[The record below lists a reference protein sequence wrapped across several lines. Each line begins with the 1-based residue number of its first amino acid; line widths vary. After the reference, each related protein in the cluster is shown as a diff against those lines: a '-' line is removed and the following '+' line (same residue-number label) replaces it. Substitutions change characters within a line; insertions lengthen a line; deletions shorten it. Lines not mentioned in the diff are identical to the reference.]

1 MSDDPVQRAIDS
13 TLTRGVSRRD
23 VLKAAGFTAAAGSV
37 AAFLAA
43 CGTSASP
50 SPSASATI
58 GASATASEAAGA
70 SASPNAAP
78 VEISWYVPPIFQY
91 QFDGKTLQNAPE
103 DWPNQAAAAFTKSH
117 PNITVKP
124 QVIPWDVWAQRRT
137 AALTEG
143 PAPDLMYRLS
153 PDVVTGGLVDPVD
166 DKYSAEDTG
175 DLLPGAIEAMTR
187 EGKKYG
193 VPWIGNPA
201 VLVFNK
207 SLADE
212 KGALDLLP
220 DGDTPRDL
228 FWPQFI
234 ELMKKV
240 SSKDTYGLGVA
251 AGHWSAVIGWALG
264 GWLKLYGAQTWSDAN
279 ETKYVL
285 HEDDNTYKA
294 LDTYSSLVD
303 QGLLVPGTP
312 KWEDLDQLWYRNQL
326 LARGHWAAVDT
337 ELDAALKAGTAAKK
351 FDLTYT
357 LFPRAEGVDAAVDH
371 NNDGNIFP
379 KGTDAAKRDAAFQF
393 AMWLGR
399 DVDAAIG
406 IGGNGFFPLGH
417 AGASAADSAVFGS
430 KPQYQWILKH
440 AIPLPAIAKSVSGP
454 VNNPDTVAAWGKAN
468 IDNLYY
474 ATWESIVTKQRPA
487 RDAMK
492 ELGDRVNKA
501 IGAA

>member
-1 MSDDPVQRAIDS
+1 MSDDPVERAIDR
-13 TLTRGVSRRD
+13 TLDRQITRRR
-23 VLKAAGFTAAAGSV
+23 VLAAGALTAAAGAS

-43 CGTSASP
+43 CNAGTATSPSVGGGSSTAPSAAAG
-50 SPSASATI
+50 SPSASANT
-58 GASATASEAAGA
+58 E
-70 SASPNAAP
+70 P
-78 VEISWYVPPIFQY
+78 VAITWYVPPIFQY
-91 QFDGKTLQNAPE
+91 QFDGKTLQTSPE
-103 DWPNQAAAAFTKSH
+103 QWPQQAAEAFKKSH
-117 PNITVKP
+117 PNITVTP

-166 DKYSAEDTG
+166 EKYSAEDLK
-175 DLLPGAIEAMTR
+175 DLLPGAVDAMTR
-187 EGKKYG
+187 EGHQYG

-201 VLVFNK
+201 VLVFNR
-207 SLADE
+207 SLAEE

-228 FWPQFI
+228 FWPQFM

-240 SSKDTYGLGVA
+240 SGNGTYGLGVA

-264 GWLKLYGAQTWSDAN
+264 GWLKLYGAKTWSDDN

-294 LDTYSSLVD
+294 LDTYVSLVD
-303 QGLLVPGTP
+303 QGMLVPGTP

-357 LFPRAEGVDAAVDH
+357 LFPRADGQAGAVDH

-379 KGTDAAKRDAAFQF
+379 KGTDAAKRDAAFTF

-399 DVDAAIG
+399 DVDAAVG
-406 IGGNGFFPLGH
+406 IGGNGFFPLGE
-417 AGASAADSAVFGS
+417 AGAAGAETAVFGS

-440 AIPLPAIAKSVSGP
+440 AIPLPAIEKNVSGP
-454 VNNPDTVAAWGKAN
+454 VNNPDTVAAWAKAN
-468 IDNLYY
+468 VDNLYY

-487 RDAMK
+487 REAMK
-492 ELGDRVNKA
+492 ELGDRINRA
-501 IGAA
+501 INAA

>member
-13 TLTRGVSRRD
+13 TLRRSLSRREILIGGSMAA
-23 VLKAAGFTAAAGSV
+23 VGAAGAAL
-37 AAFLAA
+37 LAA
-43 CGTSASP
+43 CGPAAVSSTAPTAVPSAPAGASP
-50 SPSASATI
+50 SAV
-58 GASATASEAAGA
+58 AAE
-70 SASPNAAP
+70 P
-78 VEISWYVPPIFQY
+78 VEIAWYVPPIFQY
-91 QFDGKTLQNAPE
+91 QFDGKTLQTSPE
-103 DWPNQAAAAFTKSH
+103 QWPQQAADAFKKTH

-137 AALTEG
+137 ASLTEG

-153 PDVVTGGLVDPVD
+153 PDVVTGGLVDAVD
-166 DKYSAEDTG
+166 GKYSAEDEG
-175 DLLPGAIEAMTR
+175 DLLPGAITAMTR
-187 EGKKYG
+187 EGKRYG

-201 VLVFNK
+201 ILVFNK
-207 SLADE
+207 SLVAE

-240 SSKDTYGLGVA
+240 SGNGTYGLGVA

-264 GWLKLYGAQTWSDAN
+264 GWLKLYGADTWSDAN

-285 HEDDNTYKA
+285 HENDNTYKA
-294 LDTYSSLVD
+294 LDTFVSLVD
-303 QGLLVPGTP
+303 QALLVPGTP

-326 LARGHWAAVDT
+326 LARGHWAGVDT
-337 ELDAALKAGTAAKK
+337 ELDAAVKAGTAGKK
-351 FDLTYT
+351 FELTYT
-357 LFPRAEGVDAAVDH
+357 LFPRADGQPGAVDH

-379 KGTDAAKRDAAFQF
+379 KGTDAAKRDAAFAF

-399 DVDAAIG
+399 DLEAATG

-417 AGASAADSAVFGS
+417 AGAAAADASVFGS
-430 KPQYQWILKH
+430 RPQYQWILNH
-440 AIPLPAIAKSVSGP
+440 AIPLPAIEKNVSGP

-468 IDNLYY
+468 VDNLYY

-492 ELGDRVNKA
+492 ELGDRINKA